1 MQTTPTATHDL
12 PIGPPNEP
20 RRVGLTPLSLFLVLL
35 VAYLLIKVQLV
46 IILVVLALLFATIIE
61 RPVSQL
67 ERRRIPRG
75 LSILAV
81 YVAIIGTVTLAGIL
95 VAPTIGNEAER
106 FRDEAPGQ
114 LQDMQNDWRTSS
126 SPLLRGA
133 GVQALGRAIDM
144 LEKPTAPPDEYT
156 IGIATGIGGG
166 VIGLITV
173 LVMAFY
179 YLMEKAFLRRVILEQ
194 MQPGMRARVDRTWDR
209 VEAQLGRW
217 MRGQLTLCLII
228 GVLSTI
234 GYGVMGVRFWPLLG
248 LFAGITEAIPIVGPW
263 LGGVPAVVMAM
274 TDSWQKALIAA
285 AFVVALQAT
294 ENWFLVPRVMRGAV
308 GLTPLTV
315 MVAILSGTAFMNVI
329 GAFLA
334 IPIAAV
340 VQLLVSD
347 YLRSRREANRIPEP
361 QGTGWKWMRDQLQ
374 QEVFHERSSEHPD
387 RHSPTPATSPATPV
401 ASTSSR
407 WSSDALTRVGGR
419 LTKGRRGVEF
429 TPVEVDVDVDDTV
442 TTRSTK

>member
-1 MQTTPTATHDL
+1 
-12 PIGPPNEP
+12 
-20 RRVGLTPLSLFLVLL
+20 
-35 VAYLLIKVQLV
+35 LI
-46 IILVVLALLFATIIE
+46 
-61 RPVSQL
+61 
-67 ERRRIPRG
+67 
-75 LSILAV
+75 
-81 YVAIIGTVTLAGIL
+81 
-95 VAPTIGNEAER
+95 APTIGNEANR

-114 LQDMQNDWRTSS
+114 LRDMQNEWRTSS

-133 GVQALGRAIDM
+133 GVQGLGRAIDM
-144 LEKPTAPPDEYT
+144 LEKPTAPPDEYAV
-156 IGIATGIGGG
+156 GIATGIGGG

-194 MQPGMRARVDRTWDR
+194 MQPGTRARVDRTWDR

-274 TDSWQKALIAA
+274 TDSWQKALIAT

-315 MVAILSGTAFMNVI
+315 MVAILAGTAFMNVI

-347 YLRSRREANRIPEP
+347 YLRSRREANRIPES
-361 QGTGWKWMRDQLQ
+361 QGTGWRWMRDQLQ
-374 QEVFHERSSEHPD
+374 QEVFHERPTDPPE
-387 RHSPTPATSPATPV
+387 RHGPTPATVPGASV

-407 WSSDALTRVGGR
+407 WSSDALTRIGGR
-419 LTKGRRGVEF
+419 LAKGKRGAEF
-429 TPVEVDVDVDDTV
+429 TPVNVDADVDVDDAVPTGP
-442 TTRSTK
+442 KH